1 MTKSLIYFKKFSFEY
16 VTFHLFG
23 FVLSSLVETPH
34 FFIKTAASLGML
46 RDRFQNDFQ
55 FLEGQSNALE
65 SCFKQG

>member
-1 MTKSLIYFKKFSFEY
+1 MTKSLSYFTKFSFDY
-16 VTFHLFG
+16 ATFHLFI
-23 FVLSSLVETPH
+23 FVLSSLIETPH

-55 FLEGQSNALE
+55 FQKGQSNDLE